1 MAVSLRWAP
10 AVALVAAALLSA
22 ATAHVR
28 WAGPMPRSANAGL
41 KTVQEQP
48 LANAGG
54 LTLPSSPTGVC
65 TPLRAG
71 TAGAQSPCG
80 GVAAGNPQTLLLGG
94 QTVTVHFQE
103 TICHAGTQT
112 VGHKKCIF
120 CALPITPMVSR
131 RLARPNQAR
140 PSALP

>member
-1 MAVSLRWAP
+1 MAVSLRRAA
-10 AVALVAAALLSA
+10 AVALVAAALLNA

-41 KTVQEQP
+41 KTVRDQP

-54 LTLPSSPTGVC
+54 LTLPNSHTGVC
-65 TPLRAG
+65 TPLLTG

-112 VGHKKCIF
+112 VGHKSAL
-120 CALPITPMVSR
+120 CAL
-131 RLARPNQAR
+131 
-140 PSALP
+140 